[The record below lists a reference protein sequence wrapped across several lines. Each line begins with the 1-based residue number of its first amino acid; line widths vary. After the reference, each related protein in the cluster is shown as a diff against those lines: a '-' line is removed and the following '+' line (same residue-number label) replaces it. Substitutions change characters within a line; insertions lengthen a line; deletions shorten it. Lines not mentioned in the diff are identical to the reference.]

1 MEIKSIQTT
10 LSKIVEAAGE
20 SGITDEQ
27 VAKEIVKKHGVSH
40 FEAMEA
46 LQEINKNLGTEIVL
60 EYSKGIFTYRKP
72 KQSTQKKEP
81 EESTAVRLAKKLGKQ
96 NMGEK
101 GRMEIMKHY
110 TR

>member
-46 LQEINKNLGTEIVL
+46 LQEINKNLGEGIYL
-60 EYSKGIFTYRKP
+60 EYDKGVFFYRKS
-72 KQSTQKKEP
+72 KQPPQKKEP
-81 EESTAVRLAKKLGKQ
+81 EESTAVRLAKKLGSRG
-96 NMGEK
+96 MSEK
-101 GRMEIMKHY
+101 ERMAIIAHY